1 VTPPD
6 FHNLVGEEGTPQELE
21 RLRRVHDLLV
31 SAGPPPE
38 LPRSL
43 ARAPRTGARIFA
55 FPATR
60 PRLAAALAAAA
71 MVAVGI
77 GFGIGYSVGGS
88 GGFPAKFTR
97 PMHGTAQAARASALI
112 DVAARDPNGNWPLRL
127 TVRGLKPL
135 PKGSWYILYL
145 TKGGKPVESC
155 GFFNVSSSVTRVKM
169 SVPYDLRDFGKLYDG
184 WDVRAHTRG
193 EARDREQVLLT
204 T

>member
-6 FHNLVGEEGTPQELE
+6 FHELVGEEGTPQEQQ

-31 SAGPPPE
+31 AAGPPPE

-43 ARAPRTGARIFA
+43 ARAPKTAARVFK
-55 FPATR
+55 FPAAR
-60 PRLAAALAAAA
+60 PRLAAGLAAAA
-71 MVAVGI
+71 MVAIGI

-88 GGFPAKFTR
+88 SGIAWKFTR

-112 DVAARDPNGNWPLRL
+112 DVASRDANGNWPLRL

-135 PKGSWYILYL
+135 PKGSWYVLNL
-145 TKGGKPVESC
+145 TKHGKPVESC
-155 GFFNVSSSVTRVKM
+155 GFFNVNGRVTRVKM

-184 WDVRAHTRG
+184 WDVRAHAKG
-193 EARDREQVLLT
+193 EPEQVLLT